1 MMMAR
6 RVTPYR
12 AYLCPRVTGVIPGS
26 LPLAAAPARPG
37 ASLWEAG
44 APAGPRISPFRGK
57 WPGRAVPEKSYKP
70 AQKRLV
76 LHKNPHG
83 NSLFAFFRLPL
94 RGWKATGSAQSE
106 GVIERDSPICIS
118 GFRIK
123 PFS

>member
-37 ASLWEAG
+37 ASLW
-44 APAGPRISPFRGK
+44 
-57 WPGRAVPEKSYKP
+57 RAVPEKSYKP